1 LISPYLKL
9 PRSEIRTNILLSLL
23 RENKT
28 LAELK
33 AEVAIRD
40 TTILHA
46 LKDLEALKLTVKS
59 DRAYCLTNIGIIEA
73 LILEDFSSAADVLES
88 FRDFWLLH
96 DITVIPPHFLRRI
109 ADLHDSI
116 LIRADS
122 LKLTKVHEN
131 FLNILLN
138 STRIKGI
145 SPIFHPEFI
154 HVFNQLLSKGA
165 TVELILTSQV
175 FEKIT
180 AVAESELI
188 EKYLA
193 EEKLKIFLI
202 DEELRLAL
210 TVTNNV
216 LSLGLFNLDREYD
229 YNIDLTSSSRE
240 ALRWGEDLFRHH
252 QKNAKLILLDELN
265 L

>member
-1 LISPYLKL
+1 MISPYLKL

-59 DRAYCLTNIGIIEA
+59 DRAYSLTNIGIIEA

-96 DITVIPPHFLRRI
+96 DIKVIPPHFLRRI
-109 ADLHDSI
+109 ADLQDSI
-116 LIRADS
+116 LIRANS
-122 LKLTKVHEN
+122 LKLTHVHEN
-131 FLNILLN
+131 FLKILLN
-138 STRIKGI
+138 SKRIKGI
-145 SPIFHPEFI
+145 SPIFHPEFVQ
-154 HVFNQLLSKGA
+154 VFNQLLSKGA

-180 AVAESELI
+180 TVEELEII

-193 EEKLKIFLI
+193 TEKLKIFLI
-202 DEELRLAL
+202 DDLRLAL

-216 LSLGLFNLDREYD
+216 LSLGLFNLNREYD
-229 YNIDLTSSSRE
+229 YNIDLISSSRE

-252 QKNAKLILLDELN
+252 QKNAKIILLDELN

>member
-59 DRAYCLTNIGIIEA
+59 DRAYSLTNIGIIEA

-154 HVFNQLLSKGA
+154 HVFNQLLGKGA

-202 DEELRLAL
+202 DDLRLAL

-216 LSLGLFNLDREYD
+216 LSLGLFNLDRDYD
-229 YNIDLTSSSRE
+229 YNIDLTSSSQE
-240 ALRWGEDLFRHH
+240 ALQWGENLFRHH